1 MESGALVDYRGY
13 TDRLKAALDSVDSA
27 KVDEAVGIILGA
39 RNKNIFIFGNG
50 GSGTTASHSACD
62 FNKTVS
68 DGLDDRFTFK
78 CLNDSVPMIM
88 AVSNDIGY
96 DEIFRFQLTNKL
108 RKDDVVIALSSTG
121 NSKNVI
127 KALDYAK
134 KAGAKIITLTGYDG
148 GEMKGMADCPI
159 HVSIDNMQ
167 MAEDSHLTI
176 MHTIAT
182 IIANRLG
189 TKMC

>member
-1 MESGALVDYRGY
+1 MRNGALIDYKGY
-13 TDRLKAALDSVDSA
+13 IDGLKTALDSVDPA
-27 KVDEAVGIILGA
+27 KVDDAVTIILNA
-39 RNKNIFIFGNG
+39 RDKNIFIFGNG
-50 GSGTTASHSACD
+50 GSGTTALHSACD

-78 CLNDSVPMIM
+78 CLNESVPMIM

-96 DEIFRFQLTNKL
+96 DEIFRFQLTNRL
-108 RKDDVVIALSSTG
+108 NEGDVVIALSSTG

-127 KALDYAK
+127 KALEYAK
-134 KAGAKIITLTGYDG
+134 KEGARIITLTGYDG

-159 HVSIDNMQ
+159 HVDIDNMQ
-167 MAEDSHLTI
+167 MAEDSHLAI